1 MKIKTWSF
9 FKLLIYASTCGFKTE
24 FVYWTI
30 LSCLCPTQCRELF
43 WHTLVNKESE
53 SVSHSVVS
61 NSLWPHGLQPAS
73 FLCPWV
79 SPGKNTGVGCH
90 SLLQG
95 ISQPRDGTWVL
106 HCRHILYH
114 LYYEPSF
121 QPYSPEVCHKT
132 LLLSPELLFLFS
144 IVLQFPVDCQSTWSL
159 RSLSKFK
166 TECMP
171 PYAVLRQNLFIE
183 LFCLASVLCNAGNYL
198 THTCK

>member
-24 FVYWTI
+24 FVYWLFYLVSVPRNAGNYFDTHLYI
-30 LSCLCPTQCRELF
+30 RKVKVLVTQSCPTLCDPMDCSLPG
-43 WHTLVNKESE
+43 S
-53 SVSHSVVS
+53 SV
-61 NSLWPHGLQPAS
+61 HGFLQARI
-73 FLCPWV
+73 LEWV
-79 SPGKNTGVGCH
+79 AIPFSRG
-90 SLLQG
+90 S
-95 ISQPRDGTWVL
+95 SQPRDETWVL

-159 RSLSKFK
+159 RSLSKVK

-198 THTCK
+198 THICK